1 MLTES
6 ECFRYV
12 FNSRTIFLSLSI
24 LTLISDQLLKDQ
36 QIVLQ
41 VLQVGRQLL
50 RVG

>member
-12 FNSRTIFLSLSI
+12 FNSCTIFLSLSI